1 MTNPHSREQQEE
13 VRKWMC
19 SLGWTEHQNFWSL
32 DSDTEMTTTMSKKS
46 VAFFY
51 KLFDTYT
58 AQQSLKRAK
67 EELEQL
73 AELDYTVGET
83 AEYLKGVN
91 DFQEIIKQAINH
103 LDKEIK
109 ASRLDAEGGD
119 DE

>member
-1 MTNPHSREQQEE
+1 M
-13 VRKWMC
+13 
-19 SLGWTEHQNFWSL
+19 SLI
-32 DSDTEMTTTMSKKS
+32 
-46 VAFFY
+46 
-51 KLFDTYT
+51 DTYT
-58 AQQSLKRAK
+58 AQQSLLRAK

-109 ASRLDAEGGD
+109 ASRLDAEGRKKI
-119 DE
+119 